1 MHPDGTEEMIDA
13 LPPTPPP
20 TPSSKSRQPVFKLLQ
35 CKPKPR
41 ADMPPLQLSPLPTPL
56 FITLPG
62 NTVARRSATMHPT
75 SAAFTTRMPCREV
88 VEEADE
94 VADEEDEVGALTR
107 VGSASE
113 KEDWM
118 GVDSAAS
125 TGVPELRK
133 RPWPTAFL
141 SNDLSSAAPS
151 EPASGMAAGDG
162 PDSTEGV
169 HALDE
174 LASSLEDCQV
184 VSPAKRPAL
193 ANSRSGNADSQSGG
207 SVPAAPPPSPIA
219 GQVKRRPVFSTK
231 RKAIGDLRLGNGDT
245 EGFHLGG
252 EDVAIESAG
261 FESAF
266 FQMRID
272 PGETS
277 KRRRQGGH
285 VSHTTTSHN
294 SHTACPRPRR
304 RLTHPIGKR
313 DSPPRVRIHANSHS
327 HSHSNPNPHP
337 HLATTQSPPL
347 ISIPTPHLPS
357 FPSLLSAILT
367 PTCISPC
374 FPASPC
380 APLYL
385 SVSPY
390 VSVCLHVSPCTSL
403 YLHTSP
409 AASPC
414 RSLNAPAAPAED
426 LIPSPV
432 VGSPCSRRT
441 SPPAASRSPPSVPST
456 PPPSTRA
463 YHAPSNSVP
472 TPRST
477 PALGIPTCGWA
488 CDGSGSTGSASGSAS
503 GPLDASASG
512 VDAGIRSVADR
523 IGGGG
528 TDPQDG
534 SCLRPPA
541 ALLNATPLWMRPA
554 LNTAHVA
561 PAMGPAMGPMQ
572 LPRAVLH
579 GVPSGGG
586 RVA

>member
-1 MHPDGTEEMIDA
+1 MVECLLVHPDGTEEMIDA

-277 KRRRQGGH
+277 KRRR
-285 VSHTTTSHN
+285 
-294 SHTACPRPRR
+294 
-304 RLTHPIGKR
+304 
-313 DSPPRVRIHANSHS
+313 
-327 HSHSNPNPHP
+327 
-337 HLATTQSPPL
+337 
-347 ISIPTPHLPS
+347 
-357 FPSLLSAILT
+357 
-367 PTCISPC
+367 
-374 FPASPC
+374 
-380 APLYL
+380 
-385 SVSPY
+385 
-390 VSVCLHVSPCTSL
+390 
-403 YLHTSP
+403 
-409 AASPC
+409 
-414 RSLNAPAAPAED
+414 SLNAPAAPAED